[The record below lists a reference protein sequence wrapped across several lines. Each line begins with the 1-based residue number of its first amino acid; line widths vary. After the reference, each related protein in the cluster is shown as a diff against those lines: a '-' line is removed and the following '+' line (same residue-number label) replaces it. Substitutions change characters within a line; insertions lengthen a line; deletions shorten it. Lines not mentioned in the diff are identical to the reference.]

1 MWLYYVAVMVM
12 QPYLIIEPCP
22 CSKPWCTELKT
33 RTEYRIHHWKKGV
46 YLAYRPNVPYRQWVA
61 DTVVDGRAVKR
72 LMEYQ
77 VVKCYDSMRVVINSY
92 SNANAK

>member
-12 QPYLIIEPCP
+12 QPYTIVEPCQ
-22 CSKPWCTELKT
+22 CSKPWCTAIKT
-33 RTEYRIHHWKKGV
+33 RTEYRVHHPKKRV
-46 YLAYRPNVPYRQWVA
+46 YFNHKPTIPRRQWVA

-77 VVKCYDSMRVVINSY
+77 VVKFLS
-92 SNANAK
+92 

>member
-33 RTEYRIHHWKKGV
+33 RTEYRIHHWKKFV

-61 DTVVDGRAVKR
+61 DTVVDGRLVKR
-72 LMEYQ
+72 LYQ
-77 VVKCYDSMRVVINSY
+77 YRVDHVEV
-92 SNANAK
+92 NAADAYRLLHPCK